1 MTLLLYH
8 YLLLFTAFHAAI
20 WYIEVTLI
28 IVLPRPA
35 PEKMVGLCYATLLHG
50 TRFLYRWLSHLCII
64 RRLPR
69 TPMADKPPL
78 SINYHAGTIQ
88 GPSAVMSHLFA
99 TPKTKSWDWL
109 PEATIVISDPQRLQ
123 QTVARLRQLG
133 YPLVES
139 PAPHAE

>member
-8 YLLLFTAFHAAI
+8 YLLLFTAF
-20 WYIEVTLI
+20 YTDLGQVEVTLLFG
-28 IVLPRPA
+28 LPRPA
-35 PEKMVGLCYATLLHG
+35 PEKMVGLCYATLLHE
-50 TRFLYRWLSHLCII
+50 TRFLHRRLSDPYII
-64 RRLPR
+64 LRLPR

-78 SINYHAGTIQ
+78 SINYHTSTIQ

-139 PAPHAE
+139 PTPLAE